1 MLGTMNLFRTFTIL
15 STALTYLLIFIGG
28 MVRVSGAGMGCPD
41 WPKCFGR
48 WIPPTSLDQLPD
60 YIDPAKF
67 NIVLAWIEYC
77 NRLFGALVGLTIAIT
92 LYLGIKYYSQFP
104 RIKWTLIVAF
114 VLTLFEGWLGAV
126 LVDTILNPITI
137 TLHLLF
143 ALIIVMLLLYASQE
157 AYYLDNPRSEEKS
170 KYPQNMRLL
179 FFIMALALLAEV
191 VLGTEIRGGL
201 EMMRKENPMIE
212 SQFLLKM
219 LGPFKYAH
227 SILGFLITILSLFI
241 WNGLVRKSSNPTP
254 LMVQTSTAIIL
265 LIFVQIISGEILV
278 FFEVIPL
285 IQLFHLWIASWILG
299 LVSVQYVAWQ
309 KSNLNYE

>member
-1 MLGTMNLFRTFTIL
+1 MKLFRIFTIL

-104 RIKWTLIVAF
+104 RIKWTLIIAF

-157 AYYLDNPRSEEKS
+157 AYYLDNSKAEEKS
-170 KYPQNMRLL
+170 KYPQNMQLL
-179 FFIMALALLAEV
+179 FFIMAIALLAEV

-201 EMMRKENPMIE
+201 EMIRKENPMIE

-254 LMVQTSTAIIL
+254 LMVQTSTAIVL

-278 FFEVIPL
+278 FLDVIPL

-309 KSNLNYE
+309 KSSLNYE